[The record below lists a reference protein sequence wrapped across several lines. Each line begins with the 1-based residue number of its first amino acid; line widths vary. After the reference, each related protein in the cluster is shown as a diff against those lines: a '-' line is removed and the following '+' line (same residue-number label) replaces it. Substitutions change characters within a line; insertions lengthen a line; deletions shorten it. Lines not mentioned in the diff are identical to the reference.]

1 MQPKKKITIM
11 GGGNGGSISIRAMK
25 NYLDY
30 YDLSAIIAV
39 SDSGGSSGELRE
51 EMDVLPPGDLL
62 RAVLA
67 MSTYEY
73 KKLANIFRNNRFEN
87 VNDELEG
94 HNLGNLFLSLVD
106 LYGGNM
112 VDAIKV
118 LSQAVEAQG
127 SVYPATTAS
136 CHLCVELSNGDVIK
150 EEHKIDRPNYDR
162 SLKIEDAWLEP
173 EPEVYDGAQQA
184 LLDSDYIII
193 GPGSFYCSIVATLLP
208 KGIKQAIEQS
218 EAKIVYV
225 PGNAIEKNGET
236 GPEKLSEFV
245 NRLQDILPKRIDKVV
260 FNNATL
266 DDRQKK
272 LYKERGWKKMVPDI
286 ENVDHDVIATPWESP
301 ADGLSPNKL
310 GNILHDYIKKTS

>member
-1 MQPKKKITIM
+1 MDKKKIAIM

-25 NYLDY
+25 NYLDS

-67 MSTYEY
+67 MSKYDY
-73 KKLANIFRNNRFEN
+73 RKLANIFRNNRFED
-87 VNDELEG
+87 VNGDLEE

-106 LYGGNM
+106 QYGGNA
-112 VDAIKV
+112 VDAIEV

-127 SVYPATTAS
+127 KVYPTTLADT
-136 CHLCVELSNGDVIK
+136 HLCVELSNGKVVK
-150 EEHKIDRPNYDR
+150 GEHKIDRPDYDR
-162 SLKIEDAWLEP
+162 SLKIEQAWLEP
-173 EPEVYDGAQQA
+173 EPEVYEGAKQA
-184 LLDSDYIII
+184 ILNSDYIII
-193 GPGSFYCSIVATLLP
+193 GPGSFYTSIVATLLP
-208 KGIKQAIEQS
+208 TGIEEAIDNSNAQ
-218 EAKIVYV
+218 IIYV

-236 GPEKLSEFV
+236 GPKRLSEFV
-245 NRLQDILPKRIDKVV
+245 NRLQEILPKKIDQVI

-266 DDRQKK
+266 DERQKQ
-272 LYKERGWKKMVPDI
+272 LYEERNWKKMIPDT
-286 ENVDHDVIATPWESP
+286 ENVDHNLIACPWESA
-301 ADGLSPNKL
+301 ADGLSPTKL

>member
-1 MQPKKKITIM
+1 MTSTQNITIM

-67 MSTYEY
+67 MSKYDY
-73 KKLANIFRNNRFEN
+73 RKLANIFRNNRFKD
-87 VNDELEG
+87 VNHNLED

-106 LYGGNM
+106 RYGGNA
-112 VDAIKV
+112 VDAIDV

-127 SVYPATTAS
+127 DVYPTTTADT
-136 CHLCVELSNGDVIK
+136 HLCVELSNGDVVK
-150 EEHKIDRPNYDR
+150 GEHKIDRPDYDR
-162 SLKIEDAWLEP
+162 SLKIEEAWLEP
-173 EPEVYDGAQQA
+173 EPEVYEGARKA
-184 LLDSDYIII
+184 ILNSDYIII
-193 GPGSFYCSIVATLLP
+193 GPGSFYASIVATLLP
-208 KGIKQAIEQS
+208 EGVEEAIENS
-218 EAKIVYV
+218 DAKIIYV

-236 GPEKLSEFV
+236 GPERLSEFV
-245 NRLQDILPKRIDKVV
+245 DRLQEILPRRIDKVI

-266 DDRQKK
+266 DDRQKQ
-272 LYKERGWKKMVPDI
+272 LYEKRNWKKMIADI
-286 ENVDHDVIATPWESP
+286 ESVEHDITAAPYESRE
-301 ADGLSPNKL
+301 DGLDPDKL
-310 GNILHDYIKKTS
+310 GNLLHDYIKKTS

>member
-1 MQPKKKITIM
+1 M

-67 MSTYEY
+67 MSKYDYRLLT
-73 KKLANIFRNNRFEN
+73 NIFRNNRFED
-87 VNDELEG
+87 VNENLEG

-106 LYGGNM
+106 QYGGNA
-112 VDAIKV
+112 VDAIEV
-118 LSQAVEAQG
+118 LSQSVEAQG
-127 SVYPATTAS
+127 RVYPTTTADT
-136 CHLCVELSNGDVIK
+136 HLCVELSNGDVVK
-150 EEHKIDRPNYDR
+150 GEHKIDRPNYDR

-173 EPEVYDGAQQA
+173 EPEVYPEAQQA
-184 LLDSDYIII
+184 ILESDYIFI
-193 GPGSFYCSIVATLLP
+193 GPGSFYTSIIATLLP
-208 KGIKQAIEQS
+208 KGIKDAIEKS
-218 EAKIVYV
+218 DAKLVYI

-236 GPEKLSEFV
+236 GPERLSGFVDKLQE
-245 NRLQDILPKRIDKVV
+245 ILPRRIDKVV

-266 DDRQKK
+266 DERQKK
-272 LYKERGWKKMVPDI
+272 LYKERNWKKMIPDVEI
-286 ENVDHDVIATPWESP
+286 VDHDIIASPWESP
-301 ADGLSPNKL
+301 ADGLSPDKL